1 MQGYEQ
7 AFVTYGVHRNAI
19 ASEEAARALSRRPPP
34 VRATLL
40 AAMDH
45 WLILASRENA
55 PEAAWLKQVLALADA
70 DPWRQGVRL
79 AREKNDLQA
88 MEKLAREVDTAIQ
101 PPEALFVL
109 ETGLSQQGSSAAALA
124 LLRRAQQA
132 FPADF
137 WINHNL
143 GFALGQCEPPQ
154 HEEHIRFLTVAVAL
168 RPDSPG
174 VRLNLGIA
182 LDYAG
187 RLGEA
192 KVAYRQAISL
202 KPDYAVAHYML
213 SEVLAKHGQLDEAIA
228 ACRRAIELK
237 PDHARARY
245 SLGVA
250 LAEKGQLDEA
260 IACYKRAIALDP
272 KLAAAQN
279 NLGLL
284 LKVNGQWEEAVAC
297 YEKAIEL
304 DPKLAK
310 AHYNLGLALADK
322 GQLREAIGSYQK
334 AIALDPKDPMAHCSL
349 GRALFD
355 KGEVDEAIAWYKK
368 AIALDP
374 KDAEARNNLGVALWD
389 KGQREE
395 AITCYKK
402 AIELDP
408 KVAKAHYNLGNVLVG
423 KGQLDE
429 AIASYRKAL
438 AIDPKH
444 AMAHYN
450 LANVLVGK
458 AQVDEAIV
466 WYKKAIA
473 LDPKYAEAHCN
484 LGQAF
489 RTQGRFAEAL
499 AAFQRGHELGTKRP
513 GWPYPSAEWVRQAE
527 NMAAMESKLPAFLGG
542 ELQPKDAT
550 ERLGLA
556 GVCQAKK
563 LHVTAMQLCA
573 EAFAADAKLAD
584 DLKAG
589 HRYDAA
595 CFAVR
600 AAAGQV
606 ENPAKLDNKER
617 TRLRQ
622 QALDWLRADLA
633 LRRKQL
639 ETGKPADRATA
650 QQALCHW
657 QEDTDLA
664 GIRDAAVLTKLPA
677 EECAACERLWA
688 DVAALLKKVD
698 DKAAQE

>member
-1 MQGYEQ
+1 MP
-7 AFVTYGVHRNAI
+7 A
-19 ASEEAARALSRRPPP
+19 P
-34 VRATLL
+34 ATS
-40 AAMDH
+40 
-45 WLILASRENA
+45 WVI
-55 PEAAWLKQVLALADA
+55 
-70 DPWRQGVRL
+70 
-79 AREKNDLQA
+79 
-88 MEKLAREVDTAIQ
+88 
-101 PPEALFVL
+101 
-109 ETGLSQQGSSAAALA
+109 
-124 LLRRAQQA
+124 
-132 FPADF
+132 
-137 WINHNL
+137 
-143 GFALGQCEPPQ
+143 
-154 HEEHIRFLTVAVAL
+154 
-168 RPDSPG
+168 
-174 VRLNLGIA
+174 
-182 LDYAG
+182 
-187 RLGEA
+187 
-192 KVAYRQAISL
+192 
-202 KPDYAVAHYML
+202 
-213 SEVLAKHGQLDEAIA
+213 
-228 ACRRAIELK
+228 
-237 PDHARARY
+237 
-245 SLGVA
+245 A

-260 IACYKRAIALDP
+260 IACYKKAIALDP

-284 LKVNGQWEEAVAC
+284 LKGNGQWEEAVAC
-297 YEKAIEL
+297 YKKAIEL

-310 AHYNLGLALADK
+310 AHYNLGVALADK
-322 GQLREAIGSYQK
+322 GQLREAIASYKK
-334 AIALDPKDPMAHCSL
+334 AIALDPKDAMAHYSL
-349 GRALFD
+349 GNALVG

-374 KDAEARNNLGVALWD
+374 KYAEARNNLGVALWHN
-389 KGQREE
+389 GQSEE
-395 AITCYKK
+395 AIACYQK

-408 KVAKAHYNLGNVLVG
+408 KVAEAHFNLGLAFAD

-429 AIASYRKAL
+429 AIASYKKAL

-444 AMAHYN
+444 AMAHYDLGN
-450 LANVLVGK
+450 ALVGK

-473 LDPKYAEAHCN
+473 LNPKYAEAHCN

-499 AAFQRGHELGTKRP
+499 AAFERGHELGTKRP

-527 NMAAMESKLPAFLGG
+527 NMAAMESKLPAFLRG
-542 ELQPKDAT
+542 EFQPKDAT

-563 LHVTAMQLCA
+563 LHSAAMQLYA

-595 CFAVR
+595 CFAAR

-639 ETGKPADRATA
+639 ETGKPADRALV
-650 QQALCHW
+650 QQALRHW
-657 QEDTDLA
+657 QKDTDLA